1 MPSSF
6 EASRGKKC
14 RSPWDAPRLAFG
26 SLAALVTLL
35 ACARHA
41 DAPPPAASQ
50 PPLANTETAAPATA
64 DSALPATAPLASSA
78 PALPAHLKLGV
89 LTLKND
95 NGQSVLLD
103 AKGELSVSGK
113 SGPVGKLLP
122 DGRFLAPDGSLKL
135 RMNEKGEFFA
145 ADGQRMPVSVS
156 EDGSVHVANGDQ
168 TLRFDASGT
177 LVGGNANAPKTSIE
191 GLTEET
197 RRTAAFLLVLAAFPT
212 RH

>member
-6 EASRGKKC
+6 EASRSKKS
-14 RSPWDAPRLAFG
+14 RSPWGTPRLAFG
-26 SLAALVTLL
+26 SLAAGVTLL

-41 DAPPPAASQ
+41 DAPPPPAASQ
-50 PPLANTETAAPATA
+50 PPRANTETAAPATA
-64 DSALPATAPLASSA
+64 DSVQPTAPLAASE
-78 PALPAHLKLGV
+78 PALPEHLKLGA

-103 AKGELSVSGK
+103 AKGELSISGK

-122 DGRFLAPDGSLKL
+122 DGRFLAPDGSLKV
-135 RMNEKGEFFA
+135 RMNEKGEFFG

-177 LVGGNANAPKTSIE
+177 LVGGNANAPRTSIE